1 MILYL
6 GEAGARTSGRA
17 PPDRR
22 IVDTADGK
30 KKKTSVSVLAC
41 MSPPPRPTAHS
52 RIVLCLS
59 HMVVS
64 GGWRGI
70 AIAQINDSRSTQ
82 NGVFLARGHGEQER
96 ARD

>member
-30 KKKTSVSVLAC
+30 KKKTSVSVSVLAC
-41 MSPPPRPTAHS
+41 MSPPPRPTAQS
-52 RIVLCLS
+52 RIALHLPRTV
-59 HMVVS
+59 MS
-64 GGWRGI
+64 GERRGI
-70 AIAQINDSRSTQ
+70 AIAQIHDSRSTQ
-82 NGVFLARGHGEQER
+82 NGVFLARG
-96 ARD
+96 